1 MHSVLNSK
9 YEHEQ
14 KFRPSTWQHEK
25 TGLPFHGISIGSRAC
40 MTASTYPICPG
51 RHLSPFVRPSS
62 LPPHKEVGL
71 KAKCRPSHPAS
82 DAGNRLHAWH
92 ARRRRFLG
100 RAEVSNTWKTRKKA
114 LPFWI
119 PPGRYGRTG
128 PPFKPAPAGALA
140 HRPAVIPLGL

>member
-62 LPPHKEVGL
+62 LPPRKEVGL

-82 DAGNRLHAWH
+82 DAGNRPHAWH
-92 ARRRRFLG
+92 ARRCRFLG

-114 LPFWI
+114 SLS
-119 PPGRYGRTG
+119 GSRRGGTD
-128 PPFKPAPAGALA
+128 APALHLSQPQRAL
-140 HRPAVIPLGL
+140 

>member
-1 MHSVLNSK
+1 MHSVNNTNTN
-9 YEHEQ
+9 
-14 KFRPSTWQHEK
+14 RNVSTFHLAARQ

-40 MTASTYPICPG
+40 TIASTCPICPG

-62 LPPHKEVGL
+62 LPPRKEVGL

-114 LPFWI
+114 CLS
-119 PPGRYGRTG
+119 GSRRGGTDT
-128 PPFKPAPAGALA
+128 PALHLSQPQRAL
-140 HRPAVIPLGL
+140 